1 MAFEKNLLVGFL
13 LFRVVVIKK
22 AVGFR
27 FAFEL
32 VDMIVC

>member
-13 LFRVVVIKK
+13 LFSVVVKNM

-27 FAFEL
+27 YAFEL
-32 VDMIVC
+32 VGMIVC